1 MNKFL
6 LVTCIFISLAFQTL
20 ANVSKW
26 KEFRIGWNYTHNHF
40 ERSTQ
45 LAKKALHKDGK
56 NGFVH
61 YCLGMSLYHTKG
73 MQTKSISV
81 FDKILGHLNSALK
94 HKDSR
99 IQTMMIA
106 DTSALRA
113 LKEKA
118 IEVTKSEFVKFPS
131 KSLKRVQTMI
141 AIYGD
146 SVAIYKEFEVERA
159 EVEKRQAEFAK
170 KLAEQTLNKNRQ
182 KDLKSNEKSS
192 TTIYTVEKTSLKNFN
207 DTLENY
213 CGIAL
218 TVQQKKVLKT
228 ALTYNMVSS
237 YTSGNNPKIMQFFHQ
252 TGFPTI
258 KNDEVNWCAA
268 FVNYCMEE
276 LSVTHPHSLLAK
288 DWMKVGTPVKEPQP
302 GDIVVFWRG
311 KQKGWQGHVGFFIKA
326 DKAKNLIYVFGG
338 NQDGAVCLKPFSTE
352 KVLGYRR
359 VTL

>member
-1 MNKFL
+1 MNKIL
-6 LVTCIFISLAFQTL
+6 LVTSMFFCLTFQTL
-20 ANVSKW
+20 ADVSTWTK
-26 KEFRIGWNYTHNHF
+26 FRIAWNYSHNHF
-40 ERSTQ
+40 ERSSE
-45 LAKKALHKDGK
+45 LAKKALRSDGK

-61 YCLGMSLYHTKG
+61 YCLGMSLYQTNG
-73 MQTKSISV
+73 IQTKSISLL
-81 FDKILGHLNSALK
+81 DKILGHLNSAIQ

-106 DTSALRA
+106 DTIALRA

-118 IEVTKSEFVKFPS
+118 MEVTKSEFVKFPS

-146 SVAIYKEFEVERA
+146 SVAIYKEFEVVRA

-182 KDLKSNEKSS
+182 KDLKSLEKSS
-192 TTIYTVEKTSLKNFN
+192 TTIYTIEKTSLKNFN

-228 ALTYNMVSS
+228 VLSYNMISS
-237 YTSGNNPKIMQFFHQ
+237 YSSGNNPKIMQFFHR
-252 TGFPTI
+252 TGFTTI

-276 LSVTHPHSLLAK
+276 LGVAHPNSLLAK
-288 DWMKVGTPVKEPQP
+288 DWMKVGIPVKEPQP

-311 KQKGWQGHVGFFIKA
+311 KEKGWQGHVGFFIKA
-326 DKAKNLIYVFGG
+326 DKEKNIIYVFGG
-338 NQDGAVCLKPFSTE
+338 NQDGAVCLKPFTTE

>member
-1 MNKFL
+1 MNKIL
-6 LVTCIFISLAFQTL
+6 LVTSMFFCLTFQTL
-20 ANVSKW
+20 ADVSTW
-26 KEFRIGWNYTHNHF
+26 TEFRIAWNYSHNHF
-40 ERSTQ
+40 ERSSE
-45 LAKKALHKDGK
+45 LAKKALRSDGK

-61 YCLGMSLYHTKG
+61 YCLGMSLYQTNG
-73 MQTKSISV
+73 IQTKSISIL
-81 FDKILGHLNSALK
+81 DKILGHLNSAIQ

-182 KDLKSNEKSS
+182 KDLKSLEKSS
-192 TTIYTVEKTSLKNFN
+192 TTIYTIEKTSLKNFN

-228 ALTYNMVSS
+228 VLSYNMISS
-237 YTSGNNPKIMQFFHQ
+237 YSSGNNPKIMQFFHR
-252 TGFPTI
+252 TGFTTI

-276 LSVTHPHSLLAK
+276 LDVAHPHSLLAK

-311 KQKGWQGHVGFFIKA
+311 KEKGWQGHVGFFIKA
-326 DKAKNLIYVFGG
+326 DKEKNIIYVFGG
-338 NQDGAVCLKPFSTE
+338 NQDGAVCLKPFTTE

>member
-1 MNKFL
+1 MNKIL
-6 LVTCIFISLAFQTL
+6 LVTSMFFCLTFQTL
-20 ANVSKW
+20 ADVSTW
-26 KEFRIGWNYTHNHF
+26 TEFRIAWNYSHNHF
-40 ERSTQ
+40 ERSSE
-45 LAKKALHKDGK
+45 LAKKALRSDGK

-61 YCLGMSLYHTKG
+61 YCLSMSLYQTKG
-73 MQTKSISV
+73 IQLKSV
-81 FDKILGHLNSALK
+81 NTLDKILGHLNSAIK
-94 HKDSR
+94 HKDLR
-99 IQTMMIA
+99 VKTMMVA
-106 DTSALRA
+106 DTSALRT

-146 SVAIYKEFEVERA
+146 SVAIYKEFEVVRA

-170 KLAEQTLNKNRQ
+170 KLAEQTLNKNRH
-182 KDLKSNEKSS
+182 KDLKSLEKSS
-192 TTIYTVEKTSLKNFN
+192 ATIYTVEKTSLKNFN

-228 ALTYNMVSS
+228 ALAYNMVSS
-237 YTSGNNPKIMQFFHQ
+237 YTSGNNPKIMQFFHR
-252 TGFPTI
+252 TGFTTI

-276 LSVTHPHSLLAK
+276 LGVAHPNSLLAK

-311 KQKGWQGHVGFFIKA
+311 KEKGWQGHVGFFIKA
-326 DKAKNLIYVFGG
+326 DKEKNLIYVFGG
-338 NQDGAVCLKPFSTE
+338 NQDGAVCMKPFSTE

-359 VTL
+359 ITL

>member
-1 MNKFL
+1 MNKIL
-6 LVTCIFISLAFQTL
+6 LVTSMFFCLTFQTL
-20 ANVSKW
+20 ADVSTW
-26 KEFRIGWNYTHNHF
+26 TEFRIAWNYSHNHF
-40 ERSTQ
+40 ERSSE
-45 LAKKALHKDGK
+45 LAKKALRSDGK

-61 YCLGMSLYHTKG
+61 YCLGMSLYQTKG
-73 MQTKSISV
+73 IQLKSV
-81 FDKILGHLNSALK
+81 NTLDKILGYLNSAIK
-94 HKDSR
+94 HKDLR
-99 IQTMMIA
+99 VKTMMVA
-106 DTSALRA
+106 DTSALRT

-118 IEVTKSEFVKFPS
+118 MEVTKNEFVKFPS

-170 KLAEQTLNKNRQ
+170 KLAEQTLNKNRK
-182 KDLKSNEKSS
+182 KDLKSLEKSS

-207 DTLENY
+207 DTLEKY
-213 CGIAL
+213 CGSTL
-218 TVQQKKVLKT
+218 TIQQKKVLKT
-228 ALTYNMVSS
+228 ALSYNMISS
-237 YTSGNNPKIMQFFHQ
+237 YSSGNNPKIMQFFHR
-252 TGFPTI
+252 TGFTTI

-276 LSVTHPHSLLAK
+276 LGVSHPHSLLAK

-311 KQKGWQGHVGFFIKA
+311 KEKGWQGHVGFFIKA
-326 DKAKNLIYVFGG
+326 DKEKNLIYVFGG